1 MVAHNPHI
9 VQPNPPEAM
18 TTSVI
23 HHMVQDIAKMFNTT
37 PSAICS
43 ANRRRENVLARNI
56 VTDIAYNDFLFKYHE
71 IGVVIGRTHSTLI
84 KNKKSYEQDMI
95 AMPEI
100 KYIRRQV
107 LHNAQDYL
115 LHLYG
120 GYISN

>member
-1 MVAHNPHI
+1 
-9 VQPNPPEAM
+9 M

-23 HHMVQDIAKMFNTT
+23 HYMVQDIAKIFNTT

-71 IGVVIGRTHSTLI
+71 VGTVIGRTHSTLI
-84 KNKKSYEQDMI
+84 KNKRSYEQDI
-95 AMPEI
+95 ATIPEL

-115 LHLYG
+115 LELYG
-120 GYISN
+120 GYICE

>member
-1 MVAHNPHI
+1 
-9 VQPNPPEAM
+9 M

-23 HHMVQDIAKMFNTT
+23 HHMVQEVAKIFNTT

-71 IGVVIGRTHSTLI
+71 IGAVIKRNHSTLI
-84 KNKKSYEQDMI
+84 KNKLSYEQDII
-95 AMPEI
+95 ATPEI

-107 LHNAQDYL
+107 LHNAQDFL
-115 LHLYG
+115 LNLYG
-120 GYISN
+120 GYNSK

>member
-1 MVAHNPHI
+1 
-9 VQPNPPEAM
+9 
-18 TTSVI
+18 
-23 HHMVQDIAKMFNTT
+23 MVQEISKIFNTT

-71 IGVVIGRTHSTLI
+71 IGAVIKRNHSTLI
-84 KNKKSYEQDMI
+84 KNKTSYEQDMI
-95 AMPEI
+95 AMPEL

-120 GYISN
+120 GHIFD

>member
-1 MVAHNPHI
+1 
-9 VQPNPPEAM
+9 M

-23 HHMVQDIAKMFNTT
+23 YQMVQDVAKIFNTT
-37 PSAICS
+37 PSAVCS

-56 VTDIAYNDFLFKYHE
+56 VTDIAYSEFLFTYNQ
-71 IGVVIGRTHSTLI
+71 IGGILNRTHSTLI
-84 KNKKSYEQDMI
+84 KNNLTYSNDLRTR
-95 AMPEI
+95 PEL
-100 KYIRRQV
+100 KLIRRQV